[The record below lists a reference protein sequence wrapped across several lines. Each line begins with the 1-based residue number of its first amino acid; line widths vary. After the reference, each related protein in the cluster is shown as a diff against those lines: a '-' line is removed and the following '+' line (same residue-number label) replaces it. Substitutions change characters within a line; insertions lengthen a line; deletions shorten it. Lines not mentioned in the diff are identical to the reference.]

1 MESSNSM
8 DEATK
13 RVVTAQ
19 NESPTLPAG
28 SRFGRYEILGALGAG
43 GMGEVYRAR
52 DPRLGR
58 ELAIKVLARKLSDSK
73 LDVKR
78 FEREAESASALTHPN
93 IVTIFELGQVESTYY
108 IAMEL
113 VEGELLRDMLRAG
126 PIPLQTV
133 MRIAPQIVDG
143 LAKAHAAGVMHRD
156 LKPENVMISRDG
168 LVKIL
173 DFGLAKLVSTD
184 TNLPLDLE
192 TVSTSETNPG
202 AVLGTLPYMSPEQA
216 NGLPLDFR
224 SDQFSLGSLLYEMVT
239 GRRAFPHQGAA
250 EILAA
255 ILRDQPEAAASLNP
269 QAPAPLCW
277 VIERCLA
284 KNPKDRYDSTHD
296 LARDLA
302 AIRDRVPEAASRHFA
317 PRLNTLP
324 SQATAFIGRERELA
338 AVKELLLREDVRV
351 VTLTGPG
358 GIGKTRLALQAAS
371 ELRERFD
378 RGICF
383 IPLAAVSDASL
394 IPSIIAQGCGIRE
407 TGRPVSIQSLKEYLQ
422 DSRSNL
428 LLFFD
433 NFEHM
438 LTAAPV
444 VSELISAAQKLRV
457 LVTSRAPLHIYGEF
471 EFPVPTLALPDL
483 QHGTSRSILSQ
494 NPTVALFMARAVAIK
509 PNFELTDENARAV
522 ATICTRLDGL
532 PLAIELAAARIKLL
546 SPSAMQS
553 RLESSLQLLTGGAKD
568 LPMRQQTLRATMDW
582 SYDLL
587 SPAEQTLFRRLSVF
601 VGGCTLE
608 GVEAVCNTKQDLQID
623 VLDGMGSLV
632 NNSLVQRIEQSAGE
646 PRFTLLDT
654 VREYGLERV
663 AASGEESAIKRAHA
677 AYCLVLAE
685 ECAAQAADPARADW
699 VSLLEVE
706 HNNCRAALDWLTRTG
721 NAEGGLRLG
730 AALFQFWETRE
741 YLSEGRDRLEK
752 LLKLPGAAAA
762 SSSRARVLFAAG
774 VLASEQRDHPAAHAL
789 MEESLQISRELNDTR
804 GVGIALNALAAN
816 AQDEGELGTAKS
828 LFEESLAIWRG
839 LDDRAMVA
847 RGLSNV
853 ASVVKSQRDFALARA
868 LHEESRTIFEELGDS
883 TCIAWSLNYQG
894 DVAQE
899 QGEIPVAQELYAQS
913 LNIFRKLG
921 DKWGVAGCLVDLGNL
936 AREQGEEKKS
946 RSHYAE
952 SMKLFQELGQK
963 RGMARLL
970 DCLAC
975 SAARQSQPQRALR
988 LAGAAAA
995 VRRVIGAPLPV
1006 AEQTRLEKTLD
1017 LSRQSL
1023 PPAKAAAA
1031 WMDGWTMA
1039 TDKAIQEALL
1049 FS

>member
-19 NESPTLPAG
+19 DESPTLPAG

-58 ELAIKVLARKLSDSK
+58 ELAIKILSRKLSDSK

-78 FEREAESASALTHPN
+78 FEREAESASALNHPN

-113 VEGELLRDMLRAG
+113 VEGELLRDILRAG

-133 MRIAPQIVDG
+133 MRIAAQIVDG
-143 LAKAHAAGVMHRD
+143 LAKAHTAGVMHRD
-156 LKPENVMISRDG
+156 LKPENVMVSRDG

-184 TNLPLDLE
+184 TDTNLPLDLE

-202 AVLGTLPYMSPEQA
+202 ALLGTLPYMSPEQA

-239 GRRAFPHQGAA
+239 GKRAFPRQGAA

-302 AIRDRVPEAASRHFA
+302 AIRDRLPEAPSRHLA
-317 PRLNTLP
+317 PRINTLP
-324 SQATAFIGRERELA
+324 SQATAFLGREREVA

-358 GIGKTRLALQAAS
+358 GIGKTRLALQVAS
-371 ELRERFD
+371 EVRERFD
-378 RGICF
+378 GGICF

-428 LLFFD
+428 LLVFD
-433 NFEHM
+433 NFEHL

-444 VSELISAAQKLRV
+444 VSELITAAQKLRV

-483 QHGTSRSILSQ
+483 QHGTSRSILSK

-632 NNSLVQRIEQSAGE
+632 NNSLVRQVEQSAGE
-646 PRFTLLDT
+646 PRFALLDT
-654 VREYGLERV
+654 VREYGLERL
-663 AASGEESAIKRAHA
+663 AASGEESGIRKAHA

-685 ECAAQAADPARADW
+685 ECAAQATDPASTEW
-699 VSLLEVE
+699 LSLLEVE
-706 HNNCRAALDWLTRTG
+706 HNNCRAALDWLTRSG
-721 NAEGGLRLG
+721 NAEWGLRLG

-741 YLSEGRDRLEK
+741 HLTEGRDRLEK
-752 LLKLPGAAAA
+752 LLKLEGAAAR
-762 SSSRARVLFAAG
+762 SNSRARVLFAAG
-774 VLASEQRDHPAAHAL
+774 VLAQGDHRPAYAL
-789 MEESLQISRELNDTR
+789 FEESLQIARELNDTR
-804 GVGIALNALAAN
+804 GVGIALNALAIN
-816 AQDEGELGTAKS
+816 ARDDGDISTARS
-828 LFEESLAIWRG
+828 LFEESLAVWRG
-839 LDDRAMVA
+839 LNDRAMVA
-847 RGLSNV
+847 RALSNV
-853 ASVVKSQRDFALARA
+853 ASVVKSQRNYALARS
-868 LHEESRTIFEELGDS
+868 LHEESRVIFEQLGDS

-899 QGEIPVAQELYAQS
+899 QGEIPVARELYEQS

-921 DKWGVAGCLVDLGNL
+921 DKWGVAGCLMDLGNL
-936 AREQGEEKKS
+936 ARDEGDEKKS
-946 RSHYAE
+946 RLHYAK

-975 SAARQSQPQRALR
+975 SAALQSQPERALR
-988 LAGAAAA
+988 LAGSAAAM
-995 VRRVIGAPLPV
+995 RRVLGAPLPV
-1006 AEQTRLEKTLD
+1006 AEQTRLEKALD
-1017 LSRQSL
+1017 LARQSL
-1023 PPAKAAAA
+1023 SPAKAAAA

-1039 TDKAIQEALL
+1039 TDKAIQEALS